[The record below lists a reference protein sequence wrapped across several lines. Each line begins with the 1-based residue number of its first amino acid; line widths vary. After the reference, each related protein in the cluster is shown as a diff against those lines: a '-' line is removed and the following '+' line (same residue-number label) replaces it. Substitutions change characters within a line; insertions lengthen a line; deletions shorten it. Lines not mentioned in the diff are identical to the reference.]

1 MARQSSEH
9 PTQRELE
16 ILQVL
21 WELSPAGLGAICE
34 ALRKDRAVA
43 TTTIATMLKVMLDK
57 KLVKRRR
64 GSRGYEWSANV
75 SRNKAAE
82 GLVEQ
87 VLDRV
92 FDGSAKMLAAHLIDE
107 GKLSPAELH
116 ELRQL
121 IESKKISTKKSS
133 TNKGGK

>member
-21 WELSPAGLGAICE
+21 WELGTAGLGAVCE
-34 ALRKDRAVA
+34 VLRKDRAVA

-75 SRNKAAE
+75 SRSKAAE

-107 GKLSPAELH
+107 GKLSAAELS
-116 ELRQL
+116 ELRKL
-121 IESKKISTKKSS
+121 IESKKLFAKKSAK
-133 TNKGGK
+133 KGGK